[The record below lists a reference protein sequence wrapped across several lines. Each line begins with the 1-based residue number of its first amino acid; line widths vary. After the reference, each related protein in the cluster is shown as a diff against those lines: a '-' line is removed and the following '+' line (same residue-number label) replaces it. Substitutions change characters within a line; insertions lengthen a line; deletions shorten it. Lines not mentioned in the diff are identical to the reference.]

1 MFDHEDWIQNLT
13 VSKKLFLVATLASLV
28 TLMLGILSFSLMW
41 RLESISVEISENW
54 LVGVDNSRAAETYF
68 TDFRLNER
76 TYITSTSEASRQNS
90 QEEVDRLG
98 GEIDKVIT
106 EYQNSIAAEDSK
118 DHSLI
123 DAVEQSW
130 QDYQS
135 LHEKMFAAADAG
147 HADNAIQILEREGK
161 ESYFALKAA
170 LTDLAQYNSDGAYAA
185 SAHSTKLFK
194 NATLTLI
201 LVVLISITV
210 GTSLTVAI
218 IHTIRRPIKEIE
230 AAALKMGQGDFNLQ
244 IDYQSKDE
252 LGVLADQMRSL
263 TRRIHTIL
271 DDENVFLAKMAGG
284 DFTVDSTCPDQYI
297 GTFQP
302 LLHSF
307 LGISD
312 RLNQTMSQI
321 STVSDQVSNGA
332 NQVANGAQTL
342 AHGSTEQASSVQELA
357 ASINDVSL
365 QVTQN
370 AESAR
375 DASSKAN
382 EVGDS
387 MTECNGKM
395 QEMINAMAEIND
407 SSQEISKILKT
418 IEDIAFQTNILALN
432 AAVEAARAGAA
443 GKGFA
448 VVADEV
454 RSLAA
459 KSDQAAKAT
468 KTLIERSV
476 QAVENGTEIAD
487 DIASSL
493 LTAVDGVQEV
503 VRIVDLISD
512 ATNRQADAID
522 QITVGIDQISSVV
535 QANSAASEESSAA
548 SQELSSQAQ
557 VLKRLVSTFQLKN
570 VAAAAAMPGA
580 TGWDEPASGLSA
592 ASTASTAFSKY

>member
-1 MFDHEDWIQNLT
+1 MRNWIQNLT
-13 VSKKLFLVATLASLV
+13 VSKKLFLMATLATLV
-28 TLMLGILSFSLMW
+28 TLMLGILSFFLMW

-54 LVGVDNSRAAETYF
+54 LVGVDNSRAADTYF

-76 TYITSTSEASRQNS
+76 TYITSTSEASRQGA
-90 QEEVDRLG
+90 QEEVTRLG
-98 GEIDKVIT
+98 GEIDKVIAD
-106 EYQNSIAAEDSK
+106 YQNSVADEDSK
-118 DHSLI
+118 DRSLI

-135 LHEKMFAAADAG
+135 LHKEMFAAADAG
-147 HADNAIQILEREGK
+147 HADKAIQILEREGK
-161 ESYFALKAA
+161 ESYSALKAA
-170 LTDLAQYNSDGAYAA
+170 LTDLGQYNSDGAYTA
-185 SAHSTKLFK
+185 SDHSTKLFH
-194 NATLTLI
+194 NATITLI

-263 TRRIHTIL
+263 TQRIHTIL

-321 STVSDQVSNGA
+321 SSASDQVSSGA

-342 AHGSTEQASSVQELA
+342 AQGSTEQASSVQELA
-357 ASINDVSL
+357 ASINDVSQ

-375 DASSKAN
+375 EASNKAN
-382 EVGDS
+382 DVGSS
-387 MTECNGKM
+387 MTQCNGKM
-395 QEMINAMAEIND
+395 REMIDAMAEIND

-432 AAVEAARAGAA
+432 AAVEAARAGSA

-454 RSLAA
+454 RNLAA

-476 QAVENGTEIAD
+476 QAVENGTQIAD
-487 DIASSL
+487 DTASSL
-493 LTAVDGVQEV
+493 LTAVDGVQDV
-503 VRIVDLISD
+503 VRIVDLISA

-557 VLKRLVSTFQLKN
+557 VMKRLVSTFQLKD
-570 VAAAAAMPGA
+570 VAATPGA
-580 TGWDEPASGLSA
+580 TGWDEPASSPVAAAAAAA
-592 ASTASTAFSKY
+592 ASTVFSKY

>member
-1 MFDHEDWIQNLT
+1 MKNWIQNLK
-13 VSKKLFLVATLASLV
+13 VSAKLFLIAALAVVVTLA
-28 TLMLGILSFSLMW
+28 LGILSFSLMW
-41 RLESISVEISENW
+41 QMESISSSMTEHW
-54 LVGVDNSRAAETYF
+54 MRGVDDSRAAETYF
-68 TDFRLNER
+68 VDYRLNER
-76 TYITSTSEASRQNS
+76 TYLTSTNEASRQTGLTEMNS
-90 QEEVDRLG
+90 LSGKIDEVLSTYQDTIDPDDKEELNLLQTVEDNWSTYQEV
-98 GEIDKVIT
+98 
-106 EYQNSIAAEDSK
+106 
-118 DHSLI
+118 
-123 DAVEQSW
+123 
-130 QDYQS
+130 
-135 LHEKMFAAADAG
+135 HEKMFSAADAG
-147 HADNAIQILEREGK
+147 NVEAAIKMLEEEGMDTYA
-161 ESYFALKAA
+161 SLKNSLAA
-170 LTDLAQYNSDGAYAA
+170 LAQYNSNGAAEAA
-185 SAHSTKLFK
+185 AHSTEIFH
-194 NATLTLI
+194 NATLI
-201 LVVLISITV
+201 LVIVVV
-210 GTSLTVAI
+210 GTIIIGLALTL
-218 IHTIRRPIKEIE
+218 TIVRCILRPVKELE
-230 AAALKMGQGDFNLQ
+230 AAALKMGQGDFN
-244 IDYQSKDE
+244 IDITYQSKDE
-252 LGVLADQMRSL
+252 LGVLSEQMRDL
-263 TRRIHTIL
+263 TRRIHTII
-271 DDENVFLAKMAGG
+271 DDENAFLAKMAEG

-321 STVSDQVSNGA
+321 STASDQVSSGA
-332 NQVANGAQTL
+332 DQVANGAQAL
-342 AHGSTEQASSVQELA
+342 AQGSTEQASSVEELA
-357 ASINDVSL
+357 ASINDVSQ

-370 AESAR
+370 AENAR
-375 DASSKAN
+375 NASSKAN

-387 MTECNGKM
+387 MTECKGKM
-395 QEMINAMAEIND
+395 QEMIDAMAEIND

-535 QANSAASEESSAA
+535 QANSATSEESAAA

-557 VLKRLVSTFQLKN
+557 VMKGLVSAFRLKDAAPMP
-570 VAAAAAMPGA
+570 AAA
-580 TGWDEPASGLSA
+580 GWDGPVSDLPAA
-592 ASTASTAFSKY
+592 HADFSKY

>member
-1 MFDHEDWIQNLT
+1 MRNRIQNLT
-13 VSKKLFLVATLASLV
+13 VSKKLFLIATLATLV

-54 LVGVDNSRAAETYF
+54 LVGVDNSRAADTYF

-76 TYITSTSEASRQNS
+76 TYITSTSEASRQSS
-90 QEEVDRLG
+90 QQEVDRLG

-106 EYQNSIAAEDSK
+106 EYQKSIAADDSK
-118 DHSLI
+118 DQGLI
-123 DAVEQSW
+123 DAVARSW
-130 QDYQS
+130 QAYQS
-135 LHEKMFAAADAG
+135 RHEEMFAAADAG
-147 HADNAIQILEREGK
+147 HADQAIQILEREGK
-161 ESYFALKAA
+161 DAYSALKAA
-170 LTDLAQYNSDGAYAA
+170 LTDLGQYNSDGAYAA
-185 SAHSTKLFK
+185 SDYSTKLFH

-201 LVVLISITV
+201 LVVLISIVV
-210 GTSLTVAI
+210 GTSLTISI
-218 IHTIRRPIKEIE
+218 IHMIRRPIKEIE
-230 AAALKMGQGDFNLQ
+230 TAALKMGQGDFN
-244 IDYQSKDE
+244 IEISYQSKDE
-252 LGVLADQMRSL
+252 LGVLSDQMRDL
-263 TRRIHTIL
+263 TRRIHTII
-271 DDENVFLAKMAGG
+271 DDENAFLAKMADG

-321 STVSDQVSNGA
+321 STASDQVSSGA
-332 NQVANGAQTL
+332 DQVANGAQVL
-342 AHGSTEQASSVQELA
+342 AQGSTEQASSVEELA
-357 ASINDVSL
+357 ASINDISQ

-375 DASSKAN
+375 NASSKAR

-387 MTECNGKM
+387 MTQCNSKM
-395 QEMINAMAEIND
+395 QEMIDAMAEIND

-432 AAVEAARAGAA
+432 AAVEAARAGTA

-454 RSLAA
+454 RNLAA

-468 KTLIERSV
+468 KALIERSV
-476 QAVENGTEIAD
+476 HAVENGTQIANETAD
-487 DIASSL
+487 SL
-493 LTAVDGVQEV
+493 LSAVEGAQDMG
-503 VRIVDLISD
+503 RIVDQISTASD
-512 ATNRQADAID
+512 HQADAID
-522 QITVGIDQISSVV
+522 QITLGIDQISSVV
-535 QANSAASEESSAA
+535 QSNSATSEESAAA

-557 VLKRLVSTFQLKN
+557 VMKGLVSTFRLKDSAPM
-570 VAAAAAMPGA
+570 AAGA
-580 TGWDEPASGLSA
+580 DVPAPASVH
-592 ASTASTAFSKY
+592 TAPNKY